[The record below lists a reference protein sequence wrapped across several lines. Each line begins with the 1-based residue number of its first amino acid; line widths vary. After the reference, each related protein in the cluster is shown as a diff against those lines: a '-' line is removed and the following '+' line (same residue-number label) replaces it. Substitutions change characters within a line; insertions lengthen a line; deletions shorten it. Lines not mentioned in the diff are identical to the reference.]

1 MRKSDYRGRVE
12 TEPEFEAMKGRIVL
26 LAFGLSGC
34 FLGYDSRWGETK
46 RAQQNFARA
55 EAPKALQGDA
65 HGKALT
71 ARRVLKLR
79 VYATPTHAS
88 QVMDWPRRF
97 EATLADVNRVLEPE
111 LSLRLVVSDARP
123 WNTVTSEEKLE
134 TVLKE
139 LRTFDAGD
147 DVDWVV
153 ALVGSVPRF
162 ERSYH
167 ELGYADVVG
176 KYIALRAITN
186 AQEYEAIERGLD
198 EISQDERDRLRRARL
213 SHKLA
218 AVVLHEVGHTLGALH
233 EKDAD
238 SLMYPEYSPE
248 RQALTVHAREVMRF
262 TLERRTAQG
271 ALDAEAWKALA
282 ERWRREPSP
291 WTVAERDA
299 ALAGV
304 PSAPTSPPATTP
316 APTAVSVSALKASK
330 PAPAAQPRIS
340 LPELSEKEREA
351 FEAASARKAAGDL
364 DGARELVLPLSA
376 RYPHVEPV
384 QDLRCQIA
392 MQRGGSISAW
402 KAECEPLLKLA
413 PNRSGKR

>member
-1 MRKSDYRGRVE
+1 
-12 TEPEFEAMKGRIVL
+12 
-26 LAFGLSGC
+26 
-34 FLGYDSRWGETK
+34 
-46 RAQQNFARA
+46 
-55 EAPKALQGDA
+55 
-65 HGKALT
+65 
-71 ARRVLKLR
+71 

-88 QVMDWPRRF
+88 QVMDWRRRF
-97 EATLADVNRVLEPE
+97 EATLVDVNRVLEPE
-111 LSLRLVVSDARP
+111 LSLSLVVSEARL
-123 WNTVTSEEKLE
+123 WNTVASEEKLA
-134 TVLKE
+134 TVLTE
-139 LRTFDAGD
+139 LHALDAGG

-176 KYIALRAITN
+176 KHIALRAITN

-198 EISQDERDRLRRARL
+198 EISQEERDRLRRARL

-218 AVVLHEVGHTLGALH
+218 AVVLHEIGHTLGALH
-233 EKDAD
+233 ERDAE
-238 SLMYPEYSPE
+238 SLMYPEYSRE
-248 RQALTVHAREVMRF
+248 RQALTADTRDVMRF

-271 ALDAEAWKALA
+271 ALDAEAWKGLA

-291 WTVAERDA
+291 WMAGERDA

-304 PSAPTSPPATTP
+304 PSTAPNPPP
-316 APTAVSVSALKASK
+316 VAPVATAVSVSTSKASQPSP
-330 PAPAAQPRIS
+330 PAQAS
-340 LPELSEKEREA
+340 LSIPELSDLEREV
-351 FEAASARKAAGDL
+351 FEAARARKASGDL

-392 MQRGGSISAW
+392 MQRGGSISSW

>member
-1 MRKSDYRGRVE
+1 
-12 TEPEFEAMKGRIVL
+12 
-26 LAFGLSGC
+26 
-34 FLGYDSRWGETK
+34 
-46 RAQQNFARA
+46 
-55 EAPKALQGDA
+55 
-65 HGKALT
+65 
-71 ARRVLKLR
+71 
-79 VYATPTHAS
+79 
-88 QVMDWPRRF
+88 
-97 EATLADVNRVLEPE
+97 
-111 LSLRLVVSDARP
+111 
-123 WNTVTSEEKLE
+123 
-134 TVLKE
+134 
-139 LRTFDAGD
+139 
-147 DVDWVV
+147 
-153 ALVGSVPRF
+153 
-162 ERSYH
+162 
-167 ELGYADVVG
+167 VVG

-248 RQALTVHAREVMRF
+248 RQALTADARDVMRF

-291 WTVAERDA
+291 WMVAERDA

-304 PSAPTSPPATTP
+304 PSRAPSPPPATPPAPTAP
-316 APTAVSVSALKASK
+316 APTAVSASALKASK
-330 PAPAAQPRIS
+330 PAPAAQPGIS

-351 FEAASARKAAGDL
+351 FEAARARKASGDL

-376 RYPHVEPV
+376 RYPHIEPI
-384 QDLRCQIA
+384 QELRCQIA
-392 MQRGGSISAW
+392 MDRGGSVSAW

>member
-1 MRKSDYRGRVE
+1 
-12 TEPEFEAMKGRIVL
+12 MKGWLVL
-26 LAFGLSGC
+26 LALGLNGC

-65 HGKALT
+65 HGKALAT
-71 ARRVLKLR
+71 RRVLKLR

-88 QVMDWPRRF
+88 QVMDWRRRF
-97 EATLADVNRVLEPE
+97 EATLVDVNRVLEPE

-134 TVLKE
+134 TVLTE
-139 LRTFDAGD
+139 LHALDGGD

-153 ALVGSVPRF
+153 ALVGSAPRF

-186 AQEYEAIERGLD
+186 AQEYEAIERDLD

-238 SLMYPEYSPE
+238 SLMYPQYSPE
-248 RQALTVHAREVMRF
+248 RQALTADARDVMRF

-291 WTVAERDA
+291 WMVAERDA

-304 PSAPTSPPATTP
+304 PGATSNPPPTAPVPTALSVSTSKASQPAPPA
-316 APTAVSVSALKASK
+316 
-330 PAPAAQPRIS
+330 QPSPS
-340 LPELSEKEREA
+340 LPELSDQEREM
-351 FEAASARKAAGDL
+351 FEAARARKASGDL

-384 QDLRCQIA
+384 QELRCQIA
-392 MQRGGSISAW
+392 MDRGGSISAW

-413 PNRSGKR
+413 PNRTGKR

>member
-1 MRKSDYRGRVE
+1 
-12 TEPEFEAMKGRIVL
+12 MKGQIVL
-26 LAFGLSGC
+26 LALGLNGC

-55 EAPKALQGDA
+55 EAPKALHGDE
-65 HGKALT
+65 HGKALA

-88 QVMDWPRRF
+88 QVMDWRRRF
-97 EATLADVNRVLEPE
+97 EATLDDVNRVLEPE

-123 WNTVTSEEKLE
+123 WNTVTSEEELE
-134 TVLKE
+134 MVLTE
-139 LRTFDAGD
+139 LHALDAGD
-147 DVDWVV
+147 DADWVV

-186 AQEYEAIERGLD
+186 AHEYEAIEVGLD

-238 SLMYPEYSPE
+238 SLMYPQYSPE
-248 RQALTVHAREVMRF
+248 RQALTADARDVMRF

-282 ERWRREPSP
+282 ERWRRDPSP
-291 WTVAERDA
+291 WMAAERDA

-304 PSAPTSPPATTP
+304 PGAAPKPPPPTAP
-316 APTAVSVSALKASK
+316 APTAFSASAPKASE
-330 PAPAAQPRIS
+330 PAPAAPPRIS

-351 FEAASARKAAGDL
+351 FEAARARKASGDL

-376 RYPHVEPV
+376 RYPHVEPI

-392 MQRGGSISAW
+392 MERGGSISAW